1 MSAPAHRQP
10 PSRRAV
16 LTGLAGLLAAGGLS
30 ACGLDVRDIRLDNDQ
45 PVPTRTPGAD
55 ELARR
60 RAVIAAD
67 GLRRLA
73 AAGAAAHPDLTRLL
87 TAVAD
92 AHAVQLDALG
102 AADLAVETPD
112 ATTSSPS
119 TSGPARP
126 AGSGTPPVTEL
137 VAQETAAAEQAVA
150 DLAATGGGSA
160 RLLASIAAADAVHA
174 RQLAGALKQPAP
186 PLPSPLSATTPPATP
201 SDAES
206 LDVAASQ
213 ALAAAV
219 DGELAAVYGY
229 GIVAARL
236 TDGQRDTA
244 MGALAEHQQAAH
256 ALTAWLTAAG
266 QPAPVAAPA
275 YEVPVPVRDARDA
288 VALAVLLEE
297 RTAGLAGD
305 VVATGGPDLRLVGTD
320 LLVGRALRAAAWRGA
335 GVPLPG
341 LTTDR

>member
-1 MSAPAHRQP
+1 VNA
-10 PSRRAV
+10 
-16 LTGLAGLLAAGGLS
+16 LTDLTPLGLPDITGGTLALLLLAALSAGWIDAVVGGGGLIQLP
-30 ACGLDVRDIRLDNDQ
+30 ALLL
-45 PVPTRTPGAD
+45 VPGITP
-55 ELARR
+55 L
-60 RAVIAAD
+60 
-67 GLRRLA
+67 
-73 AAGAAAHPDLTRLL
+73 
-87 TAVAD
+87 
-92 AHAVQLDALG
+92 
-102 AADLAVETPD
+102 
-112 ATTSSPS
+112 
-119 TSGPARP
+119 
-126 AGSGTPPVTEL
+126 
-137 VAQETAAAEQAVA
+137 
-150 DLAATGGGSA
+150 
-160 RLLASIAAADAVHA
+160 
-174 RQLAGALKQPAP
+174 
-186 PLPSPLSATTPPATP
+186 
-201 SDAES
+201 
-206 LDVAASQ
+206 Q